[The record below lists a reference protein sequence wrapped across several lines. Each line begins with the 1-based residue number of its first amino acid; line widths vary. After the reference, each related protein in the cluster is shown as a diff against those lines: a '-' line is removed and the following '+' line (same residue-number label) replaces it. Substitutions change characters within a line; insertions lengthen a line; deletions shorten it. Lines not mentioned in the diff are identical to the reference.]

1 MHQGDV
7 QKAIHANRVF
17 RFTLY
22 QYAEM
27 PTLHSLIEQLWVR
40 IGPCIHYLHEELS
53 EVPAATYHYDDL
65 LSALEQRDVTA
76 SREAIDKAIDEAN
89 ILLQRQYYS

>member
-1 MHQGDV
+1 
-7 QKAIHANRVF
+7 
-17 RFTLY
+17 
-22 QYAEM
+22 
-27 PTLHSLIEQLWVR
+27 
-40 IGPCIHYLHEELS
+40 ELS